1 VDAVL
6 AVKGLYENGKVILED
21 QPPIE
26 MSEVVVVFSDN
37 DLGKR
42 EDGLTPDKK
51 KALFE
56 EFSGSVNRI
65 IDLKTERV
73 EALDKKYESID

>member
-1 VDAVL
+1 MDAVL

-37 DLGKR
+37 DLRKR
-42 EDGLTPDKK
+42 EDSLTSDKK

-56 EFSGSVNRI
+56 EFSGSVNRM
-65 IDLKTERV
+65 IDLKMERL
-73 EALDKKYESID
+73 EALDERYESID

>member
-1 VDAVL
+1 MDAVL

-42 EDGLTPDKK
+42 EDSLTPDKK

-56 EFSGSVNRI
+56 EFSGSVNRM
-65 IDLKTERV
+65 IDLKTERL
-73 EALDKKYESID
+73 EALDERYESID

>member
-1 VDAVL
+1 ML

-21 QPPIE
+21 KPPIE
-26 MSEVVVVFSDN
+26 MSEVIVVFSDN

-42 EDGLTPDKK
+42 ADELASDRKR
-51 KALFE
+51 ALFE
-56 EFSGSVNRI
+56 EFSGSVNRM
-65 IDLKTERV
+65 IDEKTERL

>member
-1 VDAVL
+1 ML

-42 EDGLTPDKK
+42 EDGLTSDRKR
-51 KALFE
+51 ALFE
-56 EFSGSVNRI
+56 EFSGSVNRM
-65 IDLKTERV
+65 IDLRTERL
-73 EALDKKYESID
+73 EALDKRYESID